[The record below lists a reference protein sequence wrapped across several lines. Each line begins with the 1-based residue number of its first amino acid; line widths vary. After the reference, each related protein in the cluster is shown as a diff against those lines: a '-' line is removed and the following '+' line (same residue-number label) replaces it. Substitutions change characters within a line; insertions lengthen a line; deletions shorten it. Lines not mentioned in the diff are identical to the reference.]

1 MKEILITSKTLNVYD
16 ETFYSADSNWH
27 KYFNN
32 YKVLNIPN
40 EVSLLDNYLKYSKP
54 KLIVLTGGGNV
65 KSNYLA
71 KDDFDENREQVEE
84 RLIDHCIKNDIS
96 IIGVCRGMQ
105 KILSYLNSEIE
116 FVQNDYEIKSKYELK
131 NLNNQKYSPSGFR
144 TCFNNFSISNSKNI
158 ENNWDII
165 NLDSNNNL
173 LSVKNKRNKILCL
186 MWHPERDNT
195 DSKFIHSFL
204 K

>member
-1 MKEILITSKTLNVYD
+1 MKKKTLGD
-16 ETFYSADSNWH
+16 KISF
-27 KYFNN
+27 
-32 YKVLNIPN
+32 
-40 EVSLLDNYLKYSKP
+40 
-54 KLIVLTGGGNV
+54 
-65 KSNYLA
+65 
-71 KDDFDENREQVEE
+71 KDG
-84 RLIDHCIKNDIS
+84 S
-96 IIGVCRGMQ
+96 W
-105 KILSYLNSEIE
+105 S
-116 FVQNDYEIKSKYELK
+116 
-131 NLNNQKYSPSGFR
+131 
-144 TCFNNFSISNSKNI
+144 FNNFSISNSKNI